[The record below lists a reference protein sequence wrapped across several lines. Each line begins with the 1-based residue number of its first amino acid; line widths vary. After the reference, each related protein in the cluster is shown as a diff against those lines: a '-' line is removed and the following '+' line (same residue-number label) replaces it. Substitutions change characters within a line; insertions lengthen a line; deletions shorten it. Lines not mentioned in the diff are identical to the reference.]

1 MWVGSPAP
9 GPGTA
14 SDERGGSVSVDVA
27 TPQSLEKVVVVY
39 GGTSAEREVS
49 LKSGSAVLAALQRK
63 GVNACGYDPRD
74 NGLVG
79 LEQLAP
85 SLVFVALHGR
95 GGEDGTLQGA
105 LELLD
110 IPYTGSGVL
119 ASALGMD
126 KQRTKQVWSAVG
138 LPTPES
144 IMLEATAEAF
154 AVVEQLGLPLIVKP
168 VHEGS
173 TLGISIVKSQAAL
186 EAAYHEA
193 AQFDARVM
201 AERFVVGEEYTVAL
215 LGDQVLPAIRVEVPG
230 GFYDYEAKYI
240 ANTTQ
245 YHLPCGL
252 SAQHEAELALLCQQ
266 AFAAIGGVGWGR
278 VDVMR
283 DSGGRFWLLEVNTVP
298 GMTDHSLVPQAAA
311 HAGISFDDLVLR
323 ILNTA
328 GEQFTA

>member
-1 MWVGSPAP
+1 M
-9 GPGTA
+9 
-14 SDERGGSVSVDVA
+14 SVDIA

-49 LKSGSAVLAALQRK
+49 LKSGAAVLEALQRK

-79 LEQLAP
+79 LEQMAP

-105 LELLD
+105 LELLG

-144 IMLEATAEAF
+144 IMLEATSEWST
-154 AVVEQLGLPLIVKP
+154 VVEQLGLPLIVKP

-173 TLGISIVKSQAAL
+173 TLGISIVKNQAAL

-215 LGDQVLPAIRVEVPG
+215 LGDRVLPAIRVEVPG

-266 AFAAIGGVGWGR
+266 SFAAIGGAGWGR

-283 DSGGRFWLLEVNTVP
+283 DSEGRFWLLEVNTVP

-311 HAGISFDDLVLR
+311 HAGIGFDDLVLQ

>member
-1 MWVGSPAP
+1 
-9 GPGTA
+9 
-14 SDERGGSVSVDVA
+14 VSVDIA

-49 LKSGSAVLAALQRK
+49 LKSGAAVLEALQRK

-74 NGLVG
+74 KGLVG

-144 IMLEATAEAF
+144 IMLEATSEWST
-154 AVVEQLGLPLIVKP
+154 VVEQLGLPLIVKP

-173 TLGISIVKSQAAL
+173 TLGISIVKNQAAL

-215 LGDQVLPAIRVEVPG
+215 LGDRVLPAIRVEVPG

-266 AFAAIGGVGWGR
+266 AFAAIGGAGWGR

-283 DSGGRFWLLEVNTVP
+283 DSEGRFWLLEVNTVP

-311 HAGISFDDLVLR
+311 HAGIGFDDLVLQ

>member
-1 MWVGSPAP
+1 MSAQV
-9 GPGTA
+9 A
-14 SDERGGSVSVDVA
+14 STQPS
-27 TPQSLEKVVVVY
+27 EKVVVVY

-49 LKSGSAVLAALQRK
+49 LKSGTAVLEALQRK

-144 IMLEATAEAF
+144 IMLDAGADWSS
-154 AVVEQLGLPLIVKP
+154 VVAQLGLPLIVKP

-186 EAAYHEA
+186 EAAYYEA

-252 SAQHEAELALLCQQ
+252 TTEQEATLATLCQQ
-266 AFAAIGGVGWGR
+266 AFTAIGGVGWGR

-283 DSGGRFWLLEVNTVP
+283 DSEGRFWLLEVNTVP

-311 HAGISFDDLVLR
+311 HAGMSFDDLVVN
-323 ILNTA
+323 ILHTA
-328 GEQFTA
+328 GRQLTS

>member
-1 MWVGSPAP
+1 MSIDWAQ
-9 GPGTA
+9 A
-14 SDERGGSVSVDVA
+14 
-27 TPQSLEKVVVVY
+27 PQSGNVVVVY
-39 GGTSAEREVS
+39 GGTSAERDVS
-49 LKSGSAVLAALQRK
+49 LKSGAAVLEALQRK
-63 GVNACGYDPRD
+63 GVDACGYDPRD

-79 LEQLAP
+79 LEQLQPAI
-85 SLVFVALHGR
+85 VFVALHGR

-105 LELLD
+105 LELLN

-144 IMLEATAEAF
+144 IMLDEESDWS
-154 AVVEQLGLPLIVKP
+154 AVVAQLGLPLIVKP

-186 EAAYHEA
+186 EQAYHEA
-193 AQFDARVM
+193 SRFDARVM

-252 SAQHEAELALLCQQ
+252 SAEQEGELAVLCQQ
-266 AFAAIGGVGWGR
+266 AFAAIGGAGWGR

-283 DSGGRFWLLEVNTVP
+283 DSEGCFWLLEVNTVP

-328 GEQFTA
+328 GEPLSV

>member
-1 MWVGSPAP
+1 M
-9 GPGTA
+9 
-14 SDERGGSVSVDVA
+14 SVDV
-27 TPQSLEKVVVVY
+27 TKNQPSGNVVVVY

-49 LKSGSAVLAALQRK
+49 LKSGAAVLEALKRK
-63 GVNACGYDPRD
+63 GVDACGYDPRD
-74 NGLVG
+74 KGLVG

-85 SLVFVALHGR
+85 AVVFVALHGR

-105 LELLD
+105 LELLN

-144 IMLEATAEAF
+144 IMLDADSDWS
-154 AVVEQLGLPLIVKP
+154 AVVAELGLPLIVKP

-186 EAAYHEA
+186 ESAYQEA

-201 AERFVVGEEYTVAL
+201 AERFVVGDEYTVAL

-230 GFYDYEAKYI
+230 GFYDYEAKYLT
-240 ANTTQ
+240 NTTQ

-252 SAQHEAELALLCQQ
+252 SVQQEAELALLCQQ
-266 AFAAIGGVGWGR
+266 AFAAIGGEGWGR

-283 DSGGRFWLLEVNTVP
+283 DSAGRFWLLEVNTVP

-311 HAGISFDDLVLR
+311 YAGIGFDELVLQ

-328 GEQFTA
+328 GEQLTA

>member
-1 MWVGSPAP
+1 M
-9 GPGTA
+9 
-14 SDERGGSVSVDVA
+14 
-27 TPQSLEKVVVVY
+27 
-39 GGTSAEREVS
+39 
-49 LKSGSAVLAALQRK
+49 
-63 GVNACGYDPRD
+63 
-74 NGLVG
+74 
-79 LEQLAP
+79 
-85 SLVFVALHGR
+85 
-95 GGEDGTLQGA
+95 
-105 LELLD
+105 ELLD

-126 KQRTKQVWSAVG
+126 KQRTKQVWHAVG

-144 IMLEATAEAF
+144 IMLAAGSDWS

-186 EAAYHEA
+186 EAAYHDA

-201 AERFVVGEEYTVAL
+201 AERFVVGDEYTVAL

-245 YHLPCGL
+245 YRLPCGL
-252 SAQHEAELALLCQQ
+252 TAEDEAALALLCQQ
-266 AFAAIGGVGWGR
+266 AFMAIGGVGWGR

-283 DSGGRFWLLEVNTVP
+283 DSEV
-298 GMTDHSLVPQAAA
+298 
-311 HAGISFDDLVLR
+311 FKY
-323 ILNTA
+323 
-328 GEQFTA
+328 

>member
-1 MWVGSPAP
+1 
-9 GPGTA
+9 
-14 SDERGGSVSVDVA
+14 VSVDIA

-49 LKSGSAVLAALQRK
+49 LKSGAAVLEALQRK

-74 NGLVG
+74 KGLVG

-110 IPYTGSGVL
+110 IRYTGSGVL

-144 IMLEATAEAF
+144 IMLEATSEWST
-154 AVVEQLGLPLIVKP
+154 VVEQLGLPLIVKP

-173 TLGISIVKSQAAL
+173 TLGISIVKNQAAL

-215 LGDQVLPAIRVEVPG
+215 LGDRVLPAIRVEVPG

-266 AFAAIGGVGWGR
+266 AFAAIGGAGWGR

-283 DSGGRFWLLEVNTVP
+283 DSEGRFWLLEVNTVP

-311 HAGISFDDLVLR
+311 HAGIGFDDLVLQ

>member
-1 MWVGSPAP
+1 M
-9 GPGTA
+9 
-14 SDERGGSVSVDVA
+14 
-27 TPQSLEKVVVVY
+27 
-39 GGTSAEREVS
+39 
-49 LKSGSAVLAALQRK
+49 LAASS
-63 GVNACGYDPRD
+63 D
-74 NGLVG
+74 
-79 LEQLAP
+79 
-85 SLVFVALHGR
+85 
-95 GGEDGTLQGA
+95 
-105 LELLD
+105 
-110 IPYTGSGVL
+110 
-119 ASALGMD
+119 
-126 KQRTKQVWSAVG
+126 WS
-138 LPTPES
+138 
-144 IMLEATAEAF
+144 

-201 AERFVVGEEYTVAL
+201 AERFVVGDEYTVAL

-252 SAQHEAELALLCQQ
+252 TAEDEAALAMLCQQ
-266 AFAAIGGVGWGR
+266 AFMAIGGAGWGR

-283 DSGGRFWLLEVNTVP
+283 DSEGRFWLLEVNTVP

-311 HAGISFDDLVLR
+311 HAGISFDDLVLQ

-328 GEQFTA
+328 DESFTA